1 MKKRIKMGDRKDG
14 IWLRD
19 ADAMHTIMPFIFPN
33 RCDNEAFISEK
44 IDLTNVNA
52 YLEKKNA
59 ENPEYKYSL
68 FQVIV
73 TATMK
78 TIMMRPNLNRFII
91 GKRIYLRNDFS
102 AAFIVKK
109 AFTDNGDEAIAV
121 INFEDESNIDW
132 FNKKLHDIV
141 HSTRNTDKK
150 DSATDTM
157 EFFKKLPRFL
167 ITFII
172 KIINILN
179 YYGKVPDFITKG
191 DLSYATCMFSNLGS
205 IGLKAGYHHLYN
217 WGTNSIFV
225 VIGEKK
231 ESHYFDNEGNVK
243 KHETL
248 EMGFTIDERL
258 ADGYYYSK
266 SFKLLRYLL
275 QHPEELEKPMMGE
288 VNDEWKCK

>member
-1 MKKRIKMGDRKDG
+1 MNNRKKRGDRKDG
-14 IWLRD
+14 VWLKD
-19 ADAMHTIMPFIFPN
+19 IDAMHTIMPFIFPN

-44 IDLTNVNA
+44 IDLTKINE
-52 YLEKKNA
+52 YLAKKNA
-59 ENPEYKYSL
+59 DNPEYKYSL

-78 TIMMRPNLNRFII
+78 TVKMRPKLNRFIT
-91 GKRIYLRNDFS
+91 GKRIYLRNDYS

-109 AFTDNGDEAIAV
+109 AFSDNADEAIAV
-121 INFEDESNIDW
+121 IDFEDDSNIDS
-132 FNKKLHDIV
+132 FNKKLHDV
-141 HSTRNTDKK
+141 VYSTRNTDKN

-157 EFFKKLPRFL
+157 ELFKKLPRFL
-167 ITFII
+167 ISFLI

-179 YYGKVPDFITKG
+179 YFGRVPDFITKG

-217 WGTNSIFV
+217 WGTNSIFI

-231 ESHYFDNEGNVK
+231 FSRYIDRDGKVK
-243 KHETL
+243 ERETL
-248 EMGFTIDERL
+248 ELGFTVDERL

-275 QHPEELEKPMMGE
+275 EHPEELEKPMIGE
-288 VNDEWKCK
+288 IGDEWNK

>member
-1 MKKRIKMGDRKDG
+1 MKNKKKLGDRKDG
-14 IWLRD
+14 VWLKD
-19 ADAMHTIMPFIFPN
+19 ADAMHTIMPFVFPH

-44 IDLTNVNA
+44 IDLTKINE
-52 YLEKKNA
+52 YLKKKNA
-59 ENPEYKYSL
+59 DNQEYKYSL

-73 TATMK
+73 MATMK
-78 TIMMRPNLNRFII
+78 TVMMRPKLNRFIT
-91 GKRIYLRNDFS
+91 GKRIYLRNDYS

-109 AFTDNGDEAIAV
+109 AFSDNGEEAIAV
-121 INFEDESNIDW
+121 IDFEDDSNIDW
-132 FNKKLHDIV
+132 FNKKLHEV
-141 HSTRNTDKK
+141 VQSTRKTNNK

-167 ITFII
+167 ISLVI

-179 YYGKVPDFITKG
+179 YYGKVPGFITKG
-191 DLSYATCMFSNLGS
+191 DLSYATCIFSNLGS

-231 ESHYFDNEGNVK
+231 TSRYIDKEGNFK
-243 KHETL
+243 EHETL

-275 QHPEELEKPMMGE
+275 QHPEELEKPIIGE
-288 VNDEWKCK
+288 VSDVWNN